1 MKENPDMDTSDSN
14 ERIDELLNSYIDDEL
29 TIERQAEVERLIDQ
43 DAKIAQRLRQ
53 LQKCQILVGSMPYAE
68 APASVLEGVKASLAG
83 GSVSSEK
90 QPAYEELAGKK
101 YVLLRKVLA
110 AAAMITLA
118 AVLSVVIHKVLPLQ
132 NTPEGSVAVE
142 DRTAES
148 IRPAAR
154 MVAASGFSGRLELKT
169 SALNAVDAFI
179 KSAIDDNNGLSA
191 SINPERRQ
199 SRRIYSLDCTR
210 KGLNS
215 LLADLDNIWTELDS
229 ATLFVNTETFGT
241 RTVVNAV
248 TTKQIAEIAGQE
260 SSERRIELAKDFAVL
275 NNMAESL
282 PDKEIRV
289 AIEAGDSSLTQQW
302 RILKPVL
309 TSNQKAVKKPADQ
322 AQEKQTVRLTI
333 ILDW

>member
-1 MKENPDMDTSDSN
+1 MKENPEMDTNAYN
-14 ERIDELLNSYIDDEL
+14 ERIDELLNGYIDDEL
-29 TIERQAEVERLIDQ
+29 TGEKQAEVERLIDQ

-53 LQKCQILVGSMPYAE
+53 LRKCKILVGSMPFAE

-83 GSVSSEK
+83 RSLPSEE
-90 QPAYEELAGKK
+90 QAAYEEQAGKK
-101 YVLLRKVLA
+101 HVLLRKVLA
-110 AAAMITLA
+110 AAAMIALA
-118 AVLSVVIHKVLPLQ
+118 AVLSAVIHRFVPLQ
-132 NTPEGSVAVE
+132 TAPEEPV
-142 DRTAES
+142 
-148 IRPAAR
+148 AR

-179 KSAIDDNNGLSA
+179 KSAIDDNGLSV

-210 KGLNS
+210 EGLN
-215 LLADLDNIWTELDS
+215 LLLGDLDNIWTELDS
-229 ATLFVNTETFGT
+229 ATLFVYTENFGT
-241 RTVVNAV
+241 QTVVEAV
-248 TTKQIAEIAGQE
+248 TTKQIAEINNQD

-275 NNMAESL
+275 NNLAENL

-289 AIEAGDSSLTQQW
+289 AIEAGDSILTQQW

-309 TSNQKAVKKPADQ
+309 TSDQKAVKKPAEPI
-322 AQEKQTVRLTI
+322 QEKQKVRLTI

>member
-1 MKENPDMDTSDSN
+1 MKENPDMDTNASN

-29 TIERQAEVERLIDQ
+29 TAEQKAEVERLIDQ

-53 LQKCQILVGSMPYAE
+53 LQKCRILIGSMPYAE
-68 APASVLEGVKASLAG
+68 APSSVLEGVRASLAG
-83 GSVSSEK
+83 RVLPSEE
-90 QPAYEELAGKK
+90 QPAYEEQAGKK

-110 AAAMITLA
+110 AAAMVGLA
-118 AVLSVVIHKVLPLQ
+118 AVLSVVIHRIVPIQ
-132 NTPEGSVAVE
+132 TAPEKPVAVE

-148 IRPAAR
+148 IKPAAR

-179 KSAIDDNNGLSA
+179 KSAIDDNGLSA

-199 SRRIYSLDCTR
+199 GRRIYSLSCTR
-210 KGLNS
+210 DGLNS
-215 LLADLDNIWTELDS
+215 LLADLDNIWSELDS
-229 ATLFVNTETFGT
+229 ATLFVNTEVFGT
-241 RTVVNAV
+241 QTVIDAV
-248 TTKQIAEIAGQE
+248 TTKQIAEIAGQD
-260 SSERRIELAKDFAVL
+260 SPERRIELAKDFAVL
-275 NNMAESL
+275 NNMAENL

>member
-1 MKENPDMDTSDSN
+1 MKENPDMDTNAYN
-14 ERIDELLNSYIDDEL
+14 ERIDELLNGYIDDEL
-29 TIERQAEVERLIDQ
+29 TVERQAEVERLIDQ
-43 DAKIAQRLRQ
+43 DTKIAQRLRQ
-53 LQKCQILVGSMPYAE
+53 LQKCQILVASMPYAE
-68 APASVLEGVKASLAG
+68 APASVLEGVRAVMVG
-83 GSVSSEK
+83 GSVSSQK
-90 QPAYEELAGKK
+90 QPAYEEQAGRK

-118 AVLSVVIHKVLPLQ
+118 AVLSVVIHRIVPPR

-142 DRTAES
+142 NRTAES
-148 IRPAAR
+148 IKPAR
-154 MVAASGFSGRLELKT
+154 MLATSGFSGRLELKT

-179 KSAIDDNNGLSA
+179 KSSIDDNNDLSA

-199 SRRIYSLDCTR
+199 SRRIYSVSCTR
-210 KGLNS
+210 EGLNS
-215 LLADLDNIWTELDS
+215 LLDDLDNIWTELDS

-241 RTVVNAV
+241 QTVVNAV

-275 NNMAESL
+275 NNLAENL
-282 PDKEIRV
+282 PDKEIQV

-302 RILKPVL
+302 RIFKPVL
-309 TSNQKAVKKPADQ
+309 TSNQKAVKKPAEP

>member
-1 MKENPDMDTSDSN
+1 MKENPDMDTNAYN
-14 ERIDELLNSYIDDEL
+14 ERIDELLNGYIDDEL
-29 TIERQAEVERLIDQ
+29 TVEQQAEVERLIDQ

-53 LQKCQILVGSMPYAE
+53 LQKCQILLSSMPYAE
-68 APASVLEGVKASLAG
+68 APASVLAGVRASLAG
-83 GSVSSEK
+83 GSQPSED
-90 QPAYEELAGKK
+90 QPAYEEQAGKK

-118 AVLSVVIHKVLPLQ
+118 AVLSVVIHRIVPPR

-142 DRTAES
+142 NRTAEP

-154 MVAASGFSGRLELKT
+154 VVAASAFSGRLELKT

-179 KSAIDDNNGLSA
+179 KSAIDDNGLSA
-191 SINPERRQ
+191 SIDPERRQ
-199 SRRIYSLDCTR
+199 SRRIYSLSCTR
-210 KGLNS
+210 EGLHS
-215 LLADLDNIWTELDS
+215 LLDDLDNIWTELDS
-229 ATLFVNTETFGT
+229 ATLFVNTEIFGVQ
-241 RTVVNAV
+241 TVVDAV

-275 NNMAESL
+275 NNMAEHL

-289 AIEAGDSSLTQQW
+289 AIEAGDASLTQQW
-302 RILKPVL
+302 RIFKPVL
-309 TSNQKAVKKPADQ
+309 TSNKKAVKKPAEPVQ
-322 AQEKQTVRLTI
+322 GKQTVRLTI